1 MYNTEEGR
9 IMEKRLALITG
20 GTSGIGFGAARKLAP
35 SCDLALAYA
44 GNHERAE
51 KAGQELEALGMRFKT
66 FAKPLH
72 SYADAG
78 ELLEQVKSYFNKS
91 PDVLVNSA
99 GTIHDGFFM
108 MTDFAHH
115 ERIVR
120 EHLLVTMALCHLT
133 IKSMYENKFGRIV
146 NLSSISGM
154 YAKRGQSSYAAAK
167 AAIVGFT
174 KTLALE
180 VAHRG
185 ITVNAIAPG
194 LIDTAMTAGIMK
206 VLEKDHRGGIRKVIP
221 AGYAGTPED
230 VGSLIAFLCSDEAR
244 YITGALMVID
254 GGRSLGDS
262 RL

>member
-1 MYNTEEGR
+1 MYNTEESG
-9 IMEKRLALITG
+9 IVEKRLALITG

-35 SCDLALAYA
+35 ICDLALAYA
-44 GNHERAE
+44 GNHEKAE
-51 KAGQELEALGMRFKT
+51 KAGHDLEAMGVRVRT

-72 SYADAG
+72 SYEDAV
-78 ELLEQVKSYFNKS
+78 ELVEQVKSSFNKS
-91 PDVLVNSA
+91 PDILVNSA

-115 ERIVR
+115 EKIVR
-120 EHLLVTMALCHLT
+120 EHLIVTMALCHRT
-133 IKSMYENKFGRIV
+133 IKSMYGNKFGRIV
-146 NLSSISGM
+146 NMSSISGM
-154 YAKRGQSSYAAAK
+154 YAKRGQASYAAAK
-167 AAIVGFT
+167 AGIVGFT

-194 LIDTAMTAGIMK
+194 LIETSMTAGIMK
-206 VLEKDHRGGIRKVIP
+206 ILEKDPKGGIKKIIP

-230 VGSLIAFLCSDEAR
+230 VGNLIAFLCSDEAH
-244 YITGALMVID
+244 YITGTVMVID

-262 RL
+262 R

>member
-1 MYNTEEGR
+1 MFNIEESGV
-9 IMEKRLALITG
+9 MEKRLALITG
-20 GTSGIGFGAARKLAP
+20 GTSGIGFGAAGKLAS
-35 SCDLALAYA
+35 SCDLALGYA

-51 KAGQELEALGMRFKT
+51 KAGQELKAMGARFKT

-72 SYADAG
+72 SYEDAG
-78 ELLEQVKSYFNKS
+78 ELLEQVTSYFDKS
-91 PDVLVNSA
+91 PDILVNSA
-99 GTIHDGFFM
+99 GTINDGFFM

-115 ERIVR
+115 ERIVG
-120 EHLLVTMALCHLT
+120 EHLIVTMALCHLT
-133 IKSMYENKFGRIV
+133 IKSMYGNKFGRIV

-167 AAIVGFT
+167 AGIVGFT

-206 VLEKDHRGGIRKVIP
+206 VIDKDPRGGIKKIIP

-244 YITGALMVID
+244 YITGELMVID

>member
-1 MYNTEEGR
+1 MYNTEESG

-20 GTSGIGFGAARKLAP
+20 GTSGIGFGAARKLAS
-35 SCDLALAYA
+35 SCDLALGYA

-51 KAGQELEALGMRFKT
+51 KAGQELEAMGVRVKA
-66 FAKPLH
+66 FAKPLR
-72 SYADAG
+72 SYEDAG
-78 ELLEQVKSYFNKS
+78 ELLEQVKSHFDRS
-91 PDVLVNSA
+91 PDIVVNSA

-108 MTDFAHH
+108 ITNFAHH
-115 ERIVR
+115 EKIVI
-120 EHLLVTMALCHLT
+120 EHLIVTMALCHLT
-133 IKSMYENKFGRIV
+133 IKSMYGKKFGRIV

-167 AAIVGFT
+167 AGIVGFT

-194 LIDTAMTAGIMK
+194 LIDTPMTSGIMK
-206 VLEKDHRGGIRKVIP
+206 VLEKDPHGGIKKVIP
-221 AGYAGTPED
+221 VGYAGTPED
-230 VGSLIAFLCSDEAR
+230 VGNLIAFLCSDEAR
-244 YITGALMVID
+244 YITGELMVID